1 MDLTGVRLILVNAFE
16 DYDDR
21 GSKQQMVDLLRQL
34 HVDWPVV
41 DGGPELRKA
50 FGVSQIPSLFV
61 YDAGGALVQAF
72 RRHQR
77 PTPSSKEL
85 STYLSSP

>member
-21 GSKQQMVDLLRQL
+21 GSREQMLDLLHQRAIQ
-34 HVDWPVV
+34 WPVV

-50 FGVSQIPSLFV
+50 FGVRQIPSLFV
-61 YDAGGALVQAF
+61 YSAEGTLVQAF
-72 RRHQR
+72 RRHER
-77 PTPSSKEL
+77 PMPSKREL
-85 STYLSSP
+85 ATYLSSP